1 MSFVVRKHNFKPDG
15 RYIEKDG
22 RNWLVTNVTMN
33 NAGQVIIH
41 LHDPVRY
48 DNELYKLDT
57 LDDLLKK
64 YNM

>member
-22 RNWLVTNVTMN
+22 RSWLVTNVTMN
-33 NAGQVIIH
+33 NAGQVILH
-41 LHDPVRY
+41 LNDPIRY
-48 DNELYKLDT
+48 DNELYKIDT

-64 YNM
+64 YDL